1 MYGPLNEYFM
11 IQDHHDRVVRAS
23 ERRRGTENLPHRRR
37 WWRKAAPVA
46 R

>member
-11 IQDHHDRVVRAS
+11 IQETHDRVARAN
-23 ERRRGTENLPHRRR
+23 RDRRGTEHLTNRR
-37 WWRKAAPVA
+37 WWRKADRVA

>member
-1 MYGPLNEYFM
+1 MYGALNEYIA
-11 IQDHHDRVVRAS
+11 IQDHRDRVARAS
-23 ERRRGTENLPHRRR
+23 QRRRGTENLPPRR